1 MSQLKARCIEQV
13 LTFENTPVITSGN
26 VNYDSIVFDFCSAW
40 DGFIKTAIFYRS
52 ENEVYH
58 QLLDEA
64 NTCLI
69 PNEVLTEKG
78 DVYIGVFG
86 VSGETTLTSQVLK
99 YKITKGAITENLKPS
114 DPTPD
119 IYAQIVSKYN
129 TYDERLSYF
138 EERFNGSAGDAEFLE
153 GHDAD
158 YFATAESVEAL
169 KNGTTPAGDS
179 NKLGGHESGY
189 FAPLADVS
197 KLSHTFRGQINVSD
211 FNEVT
216 EGGIYYCVV
225 DSEPANAPL
234 GRFTYNGVLEV
245 KTADDKVYQTFIRSY
260 DFSILRRARK
270 NATEWTEW
278 KTDAT
283 TSDLANYFPLTGG
296 TVNGTVSIKG
306 ILAVG
311 DPNLSEGVQDILR
324 NANRSLKNELGANG
338 DYALWD
344 STNSRYI
351 IKSTRDGTH
360 TFYGTASGITGNKLS
375 KALTVEDGKGTIL
388 ELVATG
394 GNNVYTRYVG
404 MSGTLGLLGFV
415 GADNPVLVGSDGA
428 TVRKLHHDG
437 NSAKVHIGDTAPN
450 DTTGQVLFINTS
462 S

>member
-99 YKITKGAITENLKPS
+99 YKITKGAITENLKPA

-119 IYAQIVSKYN
+119 IYAQIISKYN
-129 TYDERLSYF
+129 HYDERLEYF

-158 YFATAESVEAL
+158 YFATAESVEGL
-169 KNGTTPAGDS
+169 TNGTTPAGDS
-179 NKLGGHESGY
+179 NKLGGLDPDH
-189 FAPLADVS
+189 FATKKSVEDIMDGTTPVPKAEDSNTLGGHGADEFFTKTGGSVDGNLFATS
-197 KLSHTFRGQINVSD
+197 SEAKSRTVGLYNSLRRIHNQIDTAGTYKLYD
-211 FNEVT
+211 VT
-216 EGGIYYCVV
+216 NDKAII
-225 DSEPANAPL
+225 DS
-234 GRFTYNGVLEV
+234 
-245 KTADDKVYQTFIRSY
+245 TADGTNTFNGTASGN
-260 DFSILRRARK
+260 L
-270 NATEWTEW
+270 
-278 KTDAT
+278 
-283 TSDLANYFPLTGG
+283 PLTGG
-296 TVNGTVSIKG
+296 RIPWVYVEGTNNVPMRVYNNGGVSNNVWVQYHGKDK
-306 ILAVG
+306 AV
-311 DPNLSEGVQDILR
+311 
-324 NANRSLKNELGANG
+324 LGRLG
-338 DYALWD
+338 F
-344 STNSRYI
+344 
-351 IKSTRDGTH
+351 DGLNNPC
-360 TFYGTASGITGNKLS
+360 FYGESPMNKM
-375 KALTVEDGKGTIL
+375 I
-388 ELVATG
+388 
-394 GNNVYTRYVG
+394 
-404 MSGTLGLLGFV
+404 
-415 GADNPVLVGSDGA
+415 P
-428 TVRKLHHDG
+428 LHHDG

-450 DTTGQVLFINTS
+450 DTTGNVLFINTS